1 MNKTKEKKI
10 NNCKNINT
18 NTCYSYVFLN
28 IKEVNKI
35 V

>member
-1 MNKTKEKKI
+1 MNTLKIKEIK
-10 NNCKNINT
+10 CNINT
-18 NTCYSYVFLN
+18 NTNYSCAFLN

>member
-10 NNCKNINT
+10 NYIKNINT
-18 NTCYSYVFLN
+18 NNNYSYAFLN